1 MHSSLKYIPLAL
13 AIAMT
18 GACSDTSAQTKTDA
32 EPAAEK
38 AKAAQETKKETAD
51 IVATDLGGGV
61 QMLVGEGGN
70 IGVFSGADGHLVVDD
85 QFARMVPKIL
95 AAIKSIDDKPVRYLI
110 NSHYHGDHSGGNI
123 GMREHGADIIAHDNV
138 RVRLSTPTENKL
150 WGRTVQPVAEAAWPV
165 ITYSEGST
173 IYINGSAVEIIHVP
187 NAHTDG
193 DSLIYFK
200 EADVLHMGDTFFHNM
215 LPYIDVDSGGSIVGA
230 IAAHDK
236 ALSMI
241 TDSTQIIPGHGPLA
255 TKADLQKTRDML
267 ADMKSIIM
275 AEIESG
281 DSVDTIAARNPLEK
295 YKEYGSFITPEIMT
309 KIIFR
314 SLTNG

>member
-1 MHSSLKYIPLAL
+1 MSLSWKVYPLAM
-13 AIAMT
+13 AMMIASSC
-18 GACSDTSAQTKTDA
+18 ADTSAQTDATQKETPKKTEIKA
-32 EPAAEK
+32 EEV
-38 AKAAQETKKETAD
+38 KKTAD
-51 IVATDLGGGV
+51 IVATDLGGGIH
-61 QMLVGEGGN
+61 MLVGEGGN
-70 IGVFSGADGHLVVDD
+70 IGVFSGEDGHLVVDD
-85 QFARMVPKIL
+85 QFERMVPKIL

-150 WGRTVQPVAEAAWPV
+150 WGRTTEPVDEAAWPV

-173 IYINGSAVEIIHVP
+173 IYINGGAVEMIHVP

-200 EADVLHMGDTFFHNM
+200 DANVLHMGDTFFNNM
-215 LPYIDVDSGGSIVGA
+215 LPYIDVDSGGAINGM
-230 IAAHDK
+230 IAAHDT

-241 TDSTQIIPGHGPLA
+241 NDTTKIIPGHGELA

-267 ADMKSIIM
+267 ADMRDIIK
-275 AEIESG
+275 AEIATG
-281 DSVDTIAARNPLEK
+281 DDLDTILARNPLEK
-295 YKEYGSFITPEIMT
+295 YTEYGRWITPEIMT

-314 SLTNG
+314 SLSSG